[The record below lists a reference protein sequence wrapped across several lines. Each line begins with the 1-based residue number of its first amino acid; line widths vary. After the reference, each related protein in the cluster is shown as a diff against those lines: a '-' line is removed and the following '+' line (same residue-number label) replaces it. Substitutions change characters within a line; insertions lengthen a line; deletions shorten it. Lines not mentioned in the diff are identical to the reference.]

1 MYMNKEKKKWKIP
14 RPFIASL
21 QNNETGRSTMV
32 GVMVDQKNS
41 FMNKFNAVTE
51 NLEIAEVRLDSF
63 MGNIM
68 VIPKDMM
75 VKVIRE
81 LGEL

>member
-1 MYMNKEKKKWKIP
+1 MKYYK
-14 RPFIASL
+14 PFIASL
-21 QNNETGRSTMV
+21 QNNENNTSLMV
-32 GVMVDQKNS
+32 GVMSEAKNNFS
-41 FMNKFNAVTE
+41 SKFNQVVE
-51 NLEIAEVRLDSF
+51 KLNVEVRIDSF

-68 VIPKDMM
+68 IVPKDSM